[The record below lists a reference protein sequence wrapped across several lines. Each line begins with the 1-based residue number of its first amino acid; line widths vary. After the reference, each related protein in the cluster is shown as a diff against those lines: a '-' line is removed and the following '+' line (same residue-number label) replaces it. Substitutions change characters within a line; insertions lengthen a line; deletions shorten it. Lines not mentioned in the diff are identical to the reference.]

1 MVGRTRMPL
10 DRGGEMETT
19 LERWEDDE
27 FIICINGKPFG
38 GTVYK
43 KQGMVILT
51 WLKGCPEIK
60 N

>member
-1 MVGRTRMPL
+1 
-10 DRGGEMETT
+10 METT